1 MTVSEVPN
9 LPKERLPQ
17 YFKVET
23 TDPTFP
29 LLPRGQTLYIKFA
42 KMLQVVAGKTEQG
55 VKVSIP
61 QNLRTKVSPVFT
73 ENRKEYT
80 MSAPDL
86 CIHKNLPYVVM
97 VKRAFRSSKGSIVP
111 AHTLLFL
118 KGEVVERKTKRSP
131 YFCRQTF
138 VATNSKGTTFR
149 ITPECDGIFSVH
161 PDEIK
166 LFVQEVIQYCHFPC
180 KVLLEEG
187 DYNSD
192 VITLQG
198 VYTQEVLVAQQ
209 LHMISGE
216 PLEMPIEIPT
226 NRNIMLAE
234 LRENQ
239 NLPKYY
245 LPTNSDT
252 IPSPPANIYSH
263 LTQDTWNTSS
273 PFTANKPPATPSHTS
288 LPPRTLTP
296 NNVPQT
302 AISITSQPLANVYT
316 TAISQP
322 NAHIVSWPLPPIPQ
336 ASLFET
342 QTSDRKLGH
351 HISSVS
357 ENNSS
362 LEYYE
367 TIDAYNDS
375 GDDDYI
381 QVSLPK
387 SSSTSNESSEY
398 AADNPTATGEMTAH
412 SSSTLP
418 KVKPRSK
425 SLNEINSV
433 GTPKEITESSTSIP
447 AIEEERNESPS
458 DEIGPSVT
466 SCTPKPPVAKARS
479 KFLSDGPPEG
489 GVEISTPKSSET
501 VHNVSPTP
509 DAKLNTSL
517 EDNVPF
523 LKTLERGD
531 TIQLLEGMN
540 LREYKD
546 AFEST
551 ATGEEITAHSSSMLP
566 KVKPRS
572 KSLNEINSVGMP
584 KEITESSTSIPAI
597 KEERNESPSDK
608 NGDLGVTSCTPKPP
622 VAKARSEFLSD
633 GPPEGGVEF
642 STPKSSETVHNV
654 SPTPDPKLNTNLEE
668 NLLFLKTLERGDIIQ
683 LLEGMNLG
691 EYKDAFE
698 REQIN
703 GELMSSLT
711 EQMLT
716 DDLQVAKSLHRLRLM
731 MIISGQ
737 TSARQFLVEVD
748 N

>member
-1 MTVSEVPN
+1 VP
-9 LPKERLPQ
+9 P
-17 YFKVET
+17 
-23 TDPTFP
+23 
-29 LLPRGQTLYIKFA
+29 
-42 KMLQVVAGKTEQG
+42 
-55 VKVSIP
+55 
-61 QNLRTKVSPVFT
+61 
-73 ENRKEYT
+73 
-80 MSAPDL
+80 
-86 CIHKNLPYVVM
+86 
-97 VKRAFRSSKGSIVP
+97 
-111 AHTLLFL
+111 
-118 KGEVVERKTKRSP
+118 
-131 YFCRQTF
+131 
-138 VATNSKGTTFR
+138 
-149 ITPECDGIFSVH
+149 
-161 PDEIK
+161 
-166 LFVQEVIQYCHFPC
+166 
-180 KVLLEEG
+180 
-187 DYNSD
+187 
-192 VITLQG
+192 
-198 VYTQEVLVAQQ
+198 
-209 LHMISGE
+209 
-216 PLEMPIEIPT
+216 
-226 NRNIMLAE
+226 
-234 LRENQ
+234 
-239 NLPKYY
+239 
-245 LPTNSDT
+245 
-252 IPSPPANIYSH
+252 
-263 LTQDTWNTSS
+263 
-273 PFTANKPPATPSHTS
+273 
-288 LPPRTLTP
+288 
-296 NNVPQT
+296 T
-302 AISITSQPLANVYT
+302 AISISSEPSANAYT

-367 TIDAYNDS
+367 TLDAYNDS
-375 GDDDYI
+375 GDDDYM

-447 AIEEERNESPS
+447 AITEERNESPS
-458 DEIGPSVT
+458 DEIGITSVT

-489 GVEISTPKSSET
+489 GVEFSTPKSSET

-509 DAKLNTSL
+509 DPKLNTNL
-517 EDNVPF
+517 EENLLF

-531 TIQLLEGMN
+531 IIQLLEGMN

-572 KSLNEINSVGMP
+572 KSLNEINSVGTP

-597 KEERNESPSDK
+597 EEERNESPSDK

-622 VAKARSEFLSD
+622 VAKARSKFLSD